1 MKLMINHQT
10 HYQYT
15 EQACNSIQYI
25 KMTPFNNTHQK
36 VHYWDVSVP
45 GERCVK
51 QDAFKNIWIT
61 SSQRFAYEQ
70 MTIMAQGIIELS
82 PKPFALNMTV
92 HLNPYLFLQPTPT
105 TLCNAEMKE
114 FAHRLVPEINRHNLM
129 KLSEAILQHIPY
141 LPNQTSVK
149 TSAIDAFQDRQGVC
163 QDHSHV
169 FIAMCKALG
178 LPARYVSGYLFVPN
192 TSHLASHAWA
202 EVFIENTW
210 YCFDTSNQLFSPE
223 AHVYVAVGRDYWDVA
238 PIRGVREKGGIESMH
253 SIVQVLAC

>member
-70 MTIMAQGIIELS
+70 LTIMAQGIIELS
-82 PKPFALNMTV
+82 PKPFALNMTD

-210 YCFDTSNQLFSPE
+210 YSFDTSNQLFSPE

>member
-82 PKPFALNMTV
+82 PKPFALNMTD

-202 EVFIENTW
+202 EVFLDNTW

>member
-82 PKPFALNMTV
+82 PKPFALNMTD

-141 LPNQTSVK
+141 LPNLTSVK

-202 EVFIENTW
+202 EVFLDNTW